1 MSFADKIEL
10 ESDIMEINN
19 IEMLEEPEK
28 VQTLRL

>member
-10 ESDIMEINN
+10 ESDIVEINN